1 MWSVPVTADQLREAQ
16 EAFEVAETAREAARE
31 RRNQLVG
38 EARREGWT
46 QQQIADAT
54 GITRGRVNQLA

>member
-16 EAFEVAETAREAARE
+16 EAFEIAETARETARE
-31 RRNQLVG
+31 LRNQLVS

-54 GITRGRVNQLA
+54 GITRGRINQLA